1 MLRVNPFFQATR
13 FLYNFV
19 QIPFSI
25 LIQNAHLCTNSSQPQ
40 PFSFTPLIQHF
51 VRTFFSEITFCK
63 RKQLPLKPLLTITT
77 AAAAASAAA
86 ACGLFHEISRNFTK
100 FEISWNFVKF
110 RQTLKVYYTLKN
122 KLYIKLHYTFTS
134 PSLASASPAT
144 TPTGRW
150 HPDPRRHVPFRLRP
164 RHRPREGG
172 RTLRL
177 CGAPGPASESSASGG
192 ETYLGSPAVLSV
204 K

>member
-1 MLRVNPFFQATR
+1 MPFLLLNHILYSVRQSVFSSDPFFNTISLPLRTKRFIFEVLRVNPFFQATR

-86 ACGLFHEISRNFTK
+86 ACGLL
-100 FEISWNFVKF
+100 
-110 RQTLKVYYTLKN
+110 Q
-122 KLYIKLHYTFTS
+122 KLC
-134 PSLASASPAT
+134 
-144 TPTGRW
+144 
-150 HPDPRRHVPFRLRP
+150 
-164 RHRPREGG
+164 EN
-172 RTLRL
+172 
-177 CGAPGPASESSASGG
+177 
-192 ETYLGSPAVLSV
+192 
-204 K
+204 